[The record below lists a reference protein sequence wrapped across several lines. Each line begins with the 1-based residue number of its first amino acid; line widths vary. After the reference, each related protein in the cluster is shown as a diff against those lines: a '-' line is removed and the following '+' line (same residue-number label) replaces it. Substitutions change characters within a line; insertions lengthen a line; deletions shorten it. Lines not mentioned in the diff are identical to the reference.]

1 MGSDATT
8 LLVTTSIPTLDLKRE
23 ILEHAQRALKKTLAE
38 AKARAEDAREAAT
51 HEENR
56 PENDKDMRSTE
67 ASYIA
72 RGMAERIADMERGL
86 SKLTALELRSFE
98 DGKPI
103 AVSALVTLEH
113 DGAQTHYLLVA
124 EPGGLSMEVR
134 GVKYAT
140 LATTSPLGRA
150 LLGQS
155 EGDEVSAGPKAHLYE
170 VVQVR

>member
-1 MGSDATT
+1 M
-8 LLVTTSIPTLDLKRE
+8 VTSPIPALDLKRE
-23 ILEHAQRALKKTLAE
+23 ILEQAQRALKKTLAE

-86 SKLTALELRSFE
+86 AKLSSLPLLSFD

-113 DGAQTHYLLVA
+113 DGAATSYLLVA
-124 EPGGLSMEVR
+124 EPGGLAMEVR
-134 GVKYAT
+134 GERYAT

-150 LLGQS
+150 LLGQR
-155 EGDEVSAGPKAHLYE
+155 EGDEVSAGPKAHVYE
-170 VVQVR
+170 IVRVL

>member
-1 MGSDATT
+1 M
-8 LLVTTSIPTLDLKRE
+8 DLKRE
-23 ILEHAQRALKKTLAE
+23 ILDQAQRVLKKTLAE

-72 RGMAERIADMERGL
+72 RGMAERIAAMERGL
-86 SKLTALELRSFE
+86 AKLASLPLLSFA

-103 AVSALVTLEH
+103 AVSALVTLDH
-113 DGAQTHYLLVA
+113 DGASTSYLLVA
-124 EPGGLSMEVR
+124 EPGGLAVEVR
-134 GVKYAT
+134 GEQYAT

-155 EGDEVSAGPKAHLYE
+155 EGAEVAAGPKAHVYE
-170 VVQVR
+170 VVCVR

>member
-1 MGSDATT
+1 MASDATT
-8 LLVTTSIPTLDLKRE
+8 LTVVTEIPVLELKRE
-23 ILEHAQRALKKTLAE
+23 ILEHAQKALKKTLAE

-51 HEENR
+51 HEENK

-86 SKLTALELRSFE
+86 AKLISLEVRAFQ
-98 DGKPI
+98 DKPI
-103 AVSALVTLEH
+103 AVSALVTLALG
-113 DGAQTHYLLVA
+113 GAETQYLLVA
-124 EPGGLSMEVR
+124 EPGGITVDVR
-134 GVKYAT
+134 GDKYAT

-155 EGDEVSAGPKAHLYE
+155 EGDEVTAGPKKHTYE
-170 VVQVR
+170 IVSVR

>member
-1 MGSDATT
+1 M
-8 LLVTTSIPTLDLKRE
+8 DLKRE

-86 SKLTALELRSFE
+86 AKLVALELRAF
-98 DGKPI
+98 DGGKPI

-113 DGAQTHYLLVA
+113 DGAATHYLLVA
-124 EPGGLSMEVR
+124 EPGGLAVEVR
-134 GVKYAT
+134 GERYAT

-170 VVQVR
+170 IVRVQ